1 MIEQNLKDPVSR
13 CLMEIVESD
22 SLVPFVFSKIDYR
35 KCVIYY
41 GSAYSKD
48 ESSEEY
54 SYEMTFKVMSH
65 MLKG

>member
-1 MIEQNLKDPVSR
+1 MQ
-13 CLMEIVESD
+13 IVESD